1 MPYIDSSKRN
11 VSIRLSDK
19 MDFKHP
25 GELNFAIHKV
35 LELYVDRNGLN
46 YRTVND
52 IEGAL
57 GAVAKEF
64 YRRVAKPYEKKKI
77 KENGDISFYEK
88 MKLKTKQ
95 KNDEA
100 RTV

>member
-1 MPYIDSSKRN
+1 MPYIDPSKRS
-11 VSIRLSDK
+11 VSIHLDNK
-19 MDFKHP
+19 IEFNHP

-35 LELYVDRNGLN
+35 LELYVSKNGLN
-46 YRTVND
+46 YRTIND

-64 YRRVAKPYEKKKI
+64 YRRIATPYEKNKI

-88 MKLKTKQ
+88 WSDK
-95 KNDEA
+95 
-100 RTV
+100 